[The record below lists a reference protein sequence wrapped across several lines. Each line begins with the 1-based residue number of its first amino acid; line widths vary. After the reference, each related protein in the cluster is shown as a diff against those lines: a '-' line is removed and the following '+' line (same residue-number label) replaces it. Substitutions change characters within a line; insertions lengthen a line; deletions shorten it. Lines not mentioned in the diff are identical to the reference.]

1 MPLKNVHINSINIAS
16 LLLLLLPFFLLT
28 GPFLSDLSLVIISLI
43 FLYNTFSSKD
53 YSYFQN
59 SFFFIFISLYCFF
72 IATSILSDHKIFSLE
87 SSIPY
92 IRYGIFTLA
101 VWFLLDKKPELLKYF
116 LISLI
121 FVICLSL
128 IDTIFQKL
136 FSETLFGIQSSNINR
151 LSLPFSDKLILGRL
165 VIHLLPLI
173 IGLIFINIS
182 QNNKSFFYILLIL
195 IFSNIIVILSNEKS
209 ALIFLIFCNFF
220 LLLFIFAKKIK
231 FLLLGILSIALLVL
245 IFSNQ
250 LKNQYDR
257 TLNEMGMLENSANFS
272 IYSTHYHTIYISAY
286 NIFLDNPIKGIGPN
300 NFRYVCKDPK
310 YYINNNQKYD
320 NCSTHPHNSY
330 LQLLSETGIFPF
342 LVITLLFFR
351 ILYQM
356 IILKV
361 KYKSNRYLNYHLCLL
376 FYFFLVL
383 FPLTPTMNFFNNWIN
398 ILYYLPVG
406 FYLHSFGYNY
416 KYISR

>member
-1 MPLKNVHINSINIAS
+1 MPIKNVQINSINIAS
-16 LLLLLLPFFLLT
+16 LLFLLLPFFILT
-28 GPFLSDLSLVIISLI
+28 GPFLPDLTLVLISLL
-43 FLYNTFSSKD
+43 FLYNVFLSRD
-53 YSYFQN
+53 YSYFK
-59 SFFFIFISLYCFF
+59 STFFFIFISLYFFF

-121 FVICLSL
+121 LVMCFTL
-128 IDTIFQKL
+128 IDTIYQKL

-165 VIHLLPLI
+165 IIHLLPLI

-182 QNNKSFFYILLIL
+182 QNNKSYFYIFLIL

-209 ALIFLIFCNFF
+209 ALVFLIFCNFF
-220 LLLFIFAKKIK
+220 IFFFIFVKNIKLLFF
-231 FLLLGILSIALLVL
+231 GILSISLLVL
-245 IFSNQ
+245 IFSSQ
-250 LKNQYDR
+250 LKTQYDR
-257 TLNEMGMLENSANFS
+257 TLDEMGMLESSENFS

-286 NIFLDNPIKGIGPN
+286 KIFLDNPINGIGPN

-310 YYINNNQKYD
+310 YNINSNQKYD

-330 LQLLSETGIFPF
+330 LQLLLETGVFPF
-342 LVITLLFFR
+342 LVITVLFFK
-351 ILYQM
+351 IIYQM

-361 KYKSNRYLNYHLCLL
+361 KYKPNRYLNYHLCLL
-376 FYFFLVL
+376 FYIFLVL
-383 FPLTPTMNFFNNWIN
+383 FPLTPSLSFFNNWIN

-416 KYISR
+416 KYIPR